1 MKKIPLWILILI
13 GMTLGSYY
21 LGKLS
26 DMYDIRKI
34 LVIYAFV
41 AAFCFSGMAFLMD
54 EFLVKLVGSETNF

>member
-1 MKKIPLWILILI
+1 
-13 GMTLGSYY
+13 MTLGSYY